1 MIRTLKFN
9 SVLFFIAAALLSL
22 IVACS
27 NGTDT
32 AGVISETESGQTASV
47 YLAGTVKDPEG
58 MPIAYA
64 RVLFTELDS
73 SHHTIVRDSTEAD
86 ADGKFSFGKIVGCT
100 EFNKHDNCYIVRLL
114 AKAGTKDAPLLGI
127 SRTFNDMNHEDSLDI
142 DIEAGAPATI
152 VLHTNYLDQATDKID
167 SICFGGT
174 FICATITDADREK
187 GFITIT
193 DVPVGTLEE
202 MYAWNSKYASNRLFH
217 HEILAGQTYFMGS
230 STSGYAFDSTKFALP
245 TKVVKFM
252 DSLGLEPQIV
262 NLPVPVMVKDP
273 QKSNRL
279 VDEHGNT
286 FYYAKVAN
294 ETQTNRLW
302 YMIDTLG
309 KDSTKARWLEHVIV
323 SGSDYWWF
331 SYHMDAAAQPGT
343 TFDDSLFAKHHY
355 VDRVCVMYNS
365 PKEPVHDGCTIEGEY
380 DTQDSSIG
388 ISFWITA
395 DAGSFASEDSAA
407 SQKFILSAGNDSAGF
422 KIAPCEKDPENICAQ
437 VFSGVDSLDTRIY
450 GKSKALDGKRHHIS
464 FIIYWKHVAIAIDG
478 ETVHSTDMKLGEKF
492 YEGFAGIQVG
502 GFALEDLFIYEP
514 DSRILNASE
523 KDWTRLKA
531 WLMAFYEMQK

>member
-1 MIRTLKFN
+1 MKSLKTFLCLAGTATLSFM
-9 SVLFFIAAALLSL
+9 A
-22 IVACS
+22 ACS

-58 MPIAYA
+58 TPIAYA

-73 SHHTIVRDSTEAD
+73 NHHTIVRDSTEAD

-152 VLHTNYLDQATDKID
+152 VLHTNYLDKTTDKID

-202 MYAWNSKYASNRLFH
+202 MYAWDSKYASNRLFH

-273 QKSNRL
+273 QKSDRL

-309 KDSTKARWLEHVIV
+309 KDSTKARWLGNGIV
-323 SGSDYWWF
+323 SGSDYWFF

-343 TFDDSLFAKHHY
+343 SFDDSLFAKHHY
-355 VDRVCVMYNS
+355 VGRVCVMYNS
-365 PKEPVHDGCTIEGEY
+365 PKWSVDDGCTIEGEY

-395 DAGSFASEDSAA
+395 DAGSFASEDSTAT
-407 SQKFILSAGNDSAGF
+407 QKVILSAGSDSAGF

-450 GKSKALDGKRHHIS
+450 GKSKALDGNRHHVS
-464 FIIYWKHVAIAIDG
+464 FIIYWKHITIAIDG

-492 YEGFAGIQVG
+492 YDGFAGIEVG
-502 GFALEDLFIYEP
+502 DFTLEDLFIYEP

-523 KDWTRLKA
+523 KDWARLKA
-531 WLMAFYEMQK
+531 WLMAFYELQK